1 MESPTNQHSEI
12 SLSYPQTLI
21 AMFEDCIGCKWTIHL
36 LAQIRCGITRPSALV
51 KTKNGLTTKVL
62 NECLVRLTQFG
73 IIEKQ
78 SYPEI
83 PPRVEYRLTPFGQEF
98 AVILDQIEA
107 LHHRFRIDNGCS
119 ISESKIP
126 LADKRKFR

>member
-1 MESPTNQHSEI
+1 
-12 SLSYPQTLI
+12 
-21 AMFEDCIGCKWTIHL
+21 
-36 LAQIRCGITRPSALV
+36 V
-51 KTKNGLTTKVL
+51 KTKTGLTTKVL

-107 LHHRFRIDNGCS
+107 LQHKFKVDSNCL
-119 ISESKIP
+119 ISESKPP

>member
-1 MESPTNQHSEI
+1 MKSPTNQNSEN
-12 SLSYPQTLI
+12 SLGYPQTLI
-21 AMFEDCIGCKWTIHL
+21 AMFEDCFGCKWTIHL
-36 LAQIRCGITRPSALV
+36 LAQIRCGINRPSALV
-51 KTKNGLTTKVL
+51 KTKNGLSTKVL

-98 AVILDQIEA
+98 AAILDQIEA
-107 LHHRFRIDNGCS
+107 LQHKFRINTDRS
-119 ISESKIP
+119 ISEPKTP
-126 LADKRKFR
+126 FVDKYESR

>member
-1 MESPTNQHSEI
+1 MELPTNQNSEN
-12 SLSYPQTLI
+12 SLSYPHTLI
-21 AMFEDCIGCKWTIHL
+21 AMFEDCLGCKWTIHL
-36 LAQIRCGITRPSALV
+36 LAQIRRGINRPSALV

-73 IIEKQ
+73 IIEKK

-107 LHHRFRIDNGCS
+107 LQNKCKMDSDCL

-126 LADKRKFR
+126 LADKHKFR